1 MKKIKNFILNFYY
14 QLEDYLFFK
23 KFESFLKPLN
33 INFIEELKI
42 KHKEAFLKLES
53 FFENENYQDFKVDK
67 NFFYDLTWQTQTVKK
82 NSILNFNHGFL
93 LQYYLSNYLKKNF
106 KQSNQINILEIGT
119 ARGYSSI
126 CMSKILNDHK
136 INGKIFTIDILPL
149 NKKIYWNSPS
159 DIDGKKTRSELLQKW
174 SDLVSKYLVFLRG
187 YSTVVL
193 DKFHIKRINFAFID
207 GSHEFEDVKSEI
219 VYISSRQ
226 EKNDIIFFDDYNKK
240 EFPGVVK
247 AIEELENNNSYRID
261 IIDLN
266 QERKYVLAIKN
277 E

>member
-1 MKKIKNFILNFYY
+1 MKKIKSFILNFYY
-14 QLEDYLFFK
+14 LIENYLFFK
-23 KFESFLKPLN
+23 KFESLLKPLN
-33 INFIEELKI
+33 INFIEELKV
-42 KHKEAFLKLES
+42 KHEEAFLKLKNC
-53 FFENENYQDFKVDK
+53 FNNKNFQDFEADQ

-82 NSILNFNHGFL
+82 DGILNFNHGFL
-93 LQYYLSNYLKKNF
+93 LQYYLSDYLKKNY
-106 KQSNQINILEIGT
+106 QQGDQINVLEIGT

-136 INGKIFTIDILPL
+136 INGKIFTMDILPL
-149 NKKIYWNSPS
+149 NKKIFWNSPS

-174 SDLVSKYLVFLRG
+174 SDLVSKYLVFIKG
-187 YSTVVL
+187 YSIVAL
-193 DKFHIKRINFAFID
+193 DKFHITRINFAFID
-207 GSHEFEDVKSEI
+207 GSHDFEDVKNEI
-219 VYISSRQ
+219 AYIKVKQ

-240 EFPGVVK
+240 DFPGVVK
-247 AIEELENNNSYRID
+247 AIEEIKNNNTYRIN